1 MTTLIISFII
11 LSSYIVFYLCYV
23 GLLQSHSNSYY
34 ALKEKN
40 KNLGFLFPVTLF
52 SSSFLLMLTALDYTP
67 DPLTFTAFFTCAPV
81 LFTSLAPAYKE
92 DGVEGDVHFA
102 GAKVGGIMSFVWA
115 VWMSISVCWW
125 FILIVAGCALIFYL
139 LYLKYHKP
147 VLFLEYTAFLYPY
160 IVLFLAIKYQY
171 FFN

>member
-1 MTTLIISFII
+1 MTPLIISFLI
-11 LSSYIVFYLCYV
+11 LTSYIALYLSNV
-23 GLLQSHSNSYY
+23 GLLTSHSASYY

-52 SSSFLLMLTALDYTP
+52 SSSFLLMITALDYTP
-67 DPLTFTAFFTCAPV
+67 EPLTFTAFFTCAPV

-125 FILIVAGCALIFYL
+125 FILIVAILGLIFYL
-139 LYLKYHKP
+139 LNRKYHKP
-147 VLFLEYTAFLYPY
+147 MLFLEYWVFSYPY
-160 IVLFLAIKYQY
+160 VILLLTILIKSK
-171 FFN
+171 